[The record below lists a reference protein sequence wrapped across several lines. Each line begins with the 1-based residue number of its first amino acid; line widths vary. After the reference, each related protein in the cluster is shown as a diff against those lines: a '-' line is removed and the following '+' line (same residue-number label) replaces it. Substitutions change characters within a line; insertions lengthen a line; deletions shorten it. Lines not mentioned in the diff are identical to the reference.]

1 MPTTTTKPTRPGP
14 GPNFTLLW
22 SGESV
27 SLLGSATTAVLIP
40 LLAVTSFHAGPG
52 WMGLLTAAAWLP
64 WLVVGLPAGTWL
76 DRGQPRP
83 VMIIANLVSA
93 ATLATVP
100 LSWWLGILTLPQ
112 LLIVALVNGI
122 ATVFF
127 RTAFVKLIP
136 LIVPDEGLETAN
148 ARLFG
153 TESAM
158 QVAGPGLAGVFTQ
171 VASAAAG
178 LVLDVVGFLA
188 SAWCLWRIKLD
199 ARPRTRSADA
209 AEPAVP
215 SDPAVLSEPDEATE
229 RFRAR
234 IAKGVRVV
242 LQDRHLRS
250 LMIIGGSSNFGLTG
264 YSALLVLFL
273 VGELGL
279 SSAVL
284 GLVLAIGSVG
294 GLVGALTAPALARRI
309 GTGRASTTLFLLSGP
324 SALLI
329 AAPVQA
335 NQAYLTAAGLLLVG
349 VGVVG
354 GNVIRGAWRQR
365 YVPAQLMGRVMTTM
379 QVVNYGTMPA
389 AGLAAG
395 ALGHRFGV
403 QTAMLLLA
411 AVHALACLSV
421 LLTRFGRGRDLPTPP
436 R

>member
-1 MPTTTTKPTRPGP
+1 MSTATTEPAGLGTS
-14 GPNFTLLW
+14 FSLLW

-76 DRGQPRP
+76 DRRHPRP

-100 LSWWLGILTLPQ
+100 LSWWLGFLTLPQ
-112 LLIVALVNGI
+112 LLVVALVNGT

-127 RTAFVKLIP
+127 RTALTKLIP
-136 LIVPDEGLETAN
+136 LIVPDKALETAN

-178 LVLDVVGFLA
+178 LVVDVVGFLT
-188 SAWCLWRIKLD
+188 SAWCLWRIRPD
-199 ARPRTRSADA
+199 VPARPEG
-209 AEPAVP
+209 EPV
-215 SDPAVLSEPDEATE
+215 EP
-229 RFRAR
+229 FRAR
-234 IAKGVRVV
+234 IAQGVRVV
-242 LQDRHLRS
+242 LRDRHLRS
-250 LMIIGGSSNFGLTG
+250 LMVIGGGSNFGLTG
-264 YSALLVLFL
+264 YAALLVLFL

-284 GLVLAIGSVG
+284 GLVLAVGSVG
-294 GLVGALTAPALARRI
+294 GLAGALLAPALARRI
-309 GTGRASTTLFLLSGP
+309 GAGRASTALFGVSGP

-329 AAPVQA
+329 AAPA
-335 NQAYLTAAGLLLVG
+335 RADQAYLTAAGLLLVG

-365 YVPAQLMGRVMTTM
+365 YVPVRLMGRVVTTM
-379 QVVNYGTMPA
+379 QVVNYGTMPL

-403 QTAMLLLA
+403 QAAMLLLA
-411 AVHALACLSV
+411 AVHALACLSI
-421 LLTRFGRGRDLPTPP
+421 LLTPFGRGRDLPAAQP
-436 R
+436 

>member
-1 MPTTTTKPTRPGP
+1 MSNTTTKPARPGL
-14 GPNFTLLW
+14 GTNFTLLW

-27 SLLGSATTAVLIP
+27 SLLGAATTAVLIP

-76 DRGQPRP
+76 DRVHPRP

-93 ATLATVP
+93 ATLSTVP

-112 LLIVALVNGI
+112 LLIVALVNGT

-199 ARPRTRSADA
+199 ARPEMHPADA
-209 AEPAVP
+209 ARSAVP
-215 SDPAVLSEPDEATE
+215 SEPAEPDEPTE

-234 IAKGVRVV
+234 IAMGVRVV
-242 LQDRHLRS
+242 LHDRHLRS
-250 LMIIGGSSNFGLTG
+250 LMVIGGSSNFGLTG

-294 GLVGALTAPALARRI
+294 GLVGALAAPALARRI
-309 GTGRASTTLFLLSGP
+309 GTGRASTGLFLLSGP
-324 SALLI
+324 TALLI
-329 AAPVQA
+329 AAPAQA
-335 NQAYLTAAGLLLVG
+335 DQAYLTAAGLLLVG

-379 QVVNYGTMPA
+379 QVVNYGTMPL

-403 QTAMLLLA
+403 QAAMLLLA
-411 AVHALACLSV
+411 AIHALACLSV
-421 LLTRFGRGRDLPTPP
+421 LLTRFGRGRDLPTPS